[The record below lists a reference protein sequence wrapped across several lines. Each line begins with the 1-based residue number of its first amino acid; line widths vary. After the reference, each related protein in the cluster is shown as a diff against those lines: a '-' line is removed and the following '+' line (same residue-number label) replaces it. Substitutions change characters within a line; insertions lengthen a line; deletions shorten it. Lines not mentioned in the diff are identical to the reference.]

1 MFCFFF
7 LLIRRPP
14 RSTRTDTL
22 FPYTTLF
29 RSVVGFHAGLV
40 VPVEWWPLPG
50 RLRPRSGGMP
60 TACAWKALPFKG
72 RVGWG
77 WVSVAL
83 AMPLIFPVVRPM
95 RHPLTGGARGAPLP
109 SRRRSDAAPMAP
121 GRGSGPVLLLV
132 STPCAAHF
140 AAIGHDRRGGLS
152 SGARRRITRRGCIPE
167 FAQRHHL
174 EHGAGRALPW
184 PGPVLL
190 DPHPLHA
197 GLGRAGNAAADVQQQ
212 VVQFGDRKSVV

>member
-1 MFCFFF
+1 MRISDWSSDVCSSDLVVLDHVS
-7 LLIRRPP
+7 LL
-14 RSTRTDTL
+14 D
-22 FPYTTLF
+22 
-29 RSVVGFHAGLV
+29 VVGLHAGLV

-77 WVSVAL
+77 WVSVAR
-83 AMPLIFPVVRPM
+83 AMTLIFPVVRPM

-121 GRGSGPVLLLV
+121 GRDSGPVLLLV
-132 STPCAAHF
+132 STPCAAPF

-152 SGARRRITRRGCIPE
+152 SGARRRITIRGCITE
-167 FAQRHHL
+167 LAQRHHL
-174 EHGAGRALPW
+174 EHGTGRAV
-184 PGPVLL
+184 PGPGTVFLE
-190 DPHPLHA
+190 
-197 GLGRAGNAAADVQQQ
+197 
-212 VVQFGDRKSVV
+212 DRTSNV